1 MEFSWVLFFGVL
13 SGLLISLFLTFFL
26 LRNRQNSNQMDL
38 NEIKAQLSLIAATGS
53 QSQQAVSDAL
63 SKQQDTL
70 NKGLESSIA
79 NLSDRLNVRLTDQT
93 AQTTKELSEMQ
104 KRLAVI
110 DSAQKNILEL
120 TQQVSGLQNILS
132 NKQARGSFG
141 EVQLEN
147 IIKDV
152 LPETSYSFQ
161 HTLSNGKRVDCLV
174 KMPGPPGNICIDSKF
189 PLEAWKSFTE
199 GKNEDERTIS
209 LRKLKQDTEKHIK
222 DISEKYILAGET
234 AETAVMFLPSE
245 SVYAGINVHLPESI
259 IFGRQKRV
267 FMAGP
272 DNLML
277 LLHTVR
283 AVLRDASMSEMA
295 GAVQSEVSK
304 MMEDVNRLDDRV
316 TKLIN
321 HFTQAQSDLNAI
333 QISSRKI
340 TGRGQKIEE
349 IEVSKSTSIENKTI
363 D

>member
-1 MEFSWVLFFGVL
+1 METIWII
-13 SGLLISLFLTFFL
+13 LLILSLVAIILFIAYLLVKTKQNFNFLE
-26 LRNRQNSNQMDL
+26 L
-38 NEIKAQLSLIAATGS
+38 NEIKAQLNIIASTGS
-53 QSQQAVSDAL
+53 QSQKAVSDAL
-63 SKQQDTL
+63 SKQQETL
-70 NKGLESSIA
+70 NKGLESSLA
-79 NLSDRLNVRLTDQT
+79 NLSDRLNLRLTDQT
-93 AQTTKELSEMQ
+93 TRTTKELSEMQ

-147 IIKDV
+147 IIKDI
-152 LPETSYSFQ
+152 LSDTSYSFQ

-174 KMPGPPGNICIDSKF
+174 RMPGPPGNICIDSKF
-189 PLEAWKSFTE
+189 PLEAWRSFTD
-199 GKNEDERTIS
+199 GKNENDRTIS

-222 DISEKYILAGET
+222 DISEKYIIPGET

-245 SVYAGINVHLPESI
+245 SIYAGINVHLSDSI

-295 GAVQSEVSK
+295 GAVQSEVAK

-316 TKLIN
+316 SKLIN

-333 QISSRKI
+333 QISTRKV
-340 TGRGQKIEE
+340 TSRGQKIEE
-349 IEVSKSTSIENKTI
+349 IEVDHTPSIEKLK
-363 D
+363 

>member
-1 MEFSWVLFFGVL
+1 MDSSLIILFIL
-13 SGLLISLFLTFFL
+13 SLLSFCFLLIFLIFRTRSNKNL
-26 LRNRQNSNQMDL
+26 LEL
-38 NEIKAQLSLIAATGS
+38 NEIKVQLNILASAGS

-63 SKQQDTL
+63 SKQQETL
-70 NKGLESSIA
+70 NKGLESSLA

-93 AQTTKELSEMQ
+93 AQTTKELSEMH

-110 DSAQKNILEL
+110 DAAQKNILEL

-141 EVQLEN
+141 EVQLES
-147 IIKDV
+147 IIKDI
-152 LPETSYSFQ
+152 LSENSYSFQ

-189 PLEAWKSFTE
+189 PLEAWRSFIE
-199 GKNEDERTIS
+199 SENQDERS
-209 LRKLKQDTEKHIK
+209 DALKRLKIDTEKHIK

-234 AETAVMFLPSE
+234 ADTAVMFLPSE
-245 SVYAGINVHLPESI
+245 SVYAGINVHLPNSI
-259 IFGRQKRV
+259 TLGRHKRV

-304 MMEDVNRLDDRV
+304 MMDDVGRLDDRV
-316 TKLIN
+316 SKLIN

-340 TGRGQKIEE
+340 TSRGQKIEE
-349 IEVSKSTSIENKTI
+349 IEVSKLPSVEN
-363 D
+363 

>member
-1 MEFSWVLFFGVL
+1 MEIAWII
-13 SGLLISLFLTFFL
+13 LLILSLVASILFITYLVVKT
-26 LRNRQNSNQMDL
+26 RQNSNLLEL
-38 NEIKAQLSLIAATGS
+38 NEIKAQLNIIASTGS

-63 SKQQDTL
+63 SKQQETL
-70 NKGLESSIA
+70 NKGLESSLA
-79 NLSDRLNVRLTDQT
+79 NLSDRLNLRLTDQT
-93 AQTTKELSEMQ
+93 AKTTKELSEMQ

-152 LPETSYSFQ
+152 LSETSYSFQ

-189 PLEAWKSFTE
+189 PLEAWRSFTD
-199 GKNEDERTIS
+199 GKNENERTIS

-222 DISEKYILAGET
+222 DISDKYIIPGET

-245 SVYAGINVHLPESI
+245 SIYAGINVHLSESI

-295 GAVQSEVSK
+295 GEVQSEVAK

-316 TKLIN
+316 GKLIN

-333 QISSRKI
+333 QISTRKV
-340 TGRGQKIEE
+340 TSRGQKIEE
-349 IEVSKSTSIENKTI
+349 KEVHQTPSIEKLK
-363 D
+363 

>member
-1 MEFSWVLFFGVL
+1 MDISENLIVGILVGLFFG
-13 SGLLISLFLTFFL
+13 LILIFLFKK
-26 LRNRQNSNQMDL
+26 NRKDDSQLEL
-38 NEIKAQLSLIAATGS
+38 NEIKAQLNFIASSGS
-53 QSQQAVSDAL
+53 QSQKAVSEAL
-63 SKQQDTL
+63 LKQQDSL
-70 NKGLESSIA
+70 NKGLENSIA
-79 NLSDRLNVRLTDQT
+79 NLSDRLNIRLTDQT
-93 AQTTKELSEMQ
+93 SQTTKELSEMQ

-147 IIKDV
+147 IIKDI
-152 LPETSYSFQ
+152 LSSSSYVFQ
-161 HTLSNGKRVDCLV
+161 HTLSNNKRVDCLV

-189 PLEAWKSFTE
+189 PLEAWKSFAE
-199 GKNEDERTIS
+199 GKNEDERSVS

-222 DISEKYILAGET
+222 DISEKYIIPGET

-245 SVYAGINVHLPESI
+245 SVYAGINVHIPDTI
-259 IFGRQKRV
+259 NFGRKKKV

-283 AVLRDASMSEMA
+283 AVLRDANMSEVA

-304 MMEDVNRLDDRV
+304 MMEDVNRLDERV
-316 TKLIN
+316 SKLIT
-321 HFTQAQSDLNAI
+321 HFTHAQNDLDSI

-349 IEVSKSTSIENKTI
+349 IEVSKSPSIEN
-363 D
+363 